1 MGIIIHDELKTETG
15 VSVKDY
21 YGSFSDGIKI
31 LKVREITSQEVSEN
45 EFDSEKGWSQD
56 ETVLDASNNVIFDVD
71 ASGNRTRRMVTK
83 YYKFVET
90 FKYNISA
97 MFNSYVS
104 KDIRIKSKIRNI
116 FKDDK
121 SVRYRQSYDNYQ
133 RFRKISSLSVDGFY
147 DDCDNVYE
155 KLYTKLKS
163 MNVITNYTD
172 DL

>member
-21 YGSFSDGIKI
+21 YGSFSDGIRVM
-31 LKVREITSQEVSEN
+31 KVREITSQEVAEN
-45 EFDSEKGWSQD
+45 EFDSEKGWTEDQI
-56 ETVLDASNNVIFDVD
+56 VLDASNNIIFDVD
-71 ASGNRTRRMVTK
+71 ASGNRTRRTVKK
-83 YYKFVET
+83 YYKFVES

-104 KDIRIKSKIRNI
+104 KDIRVKSKIRNI

-121 SVRYRQSYDNYQ
+121 SARYRQSYDNYQ
-133 RFRKISSLSVDGFY
+133 RFRKISSLSVEGTF
-147 DDCDNVYE
+147 DDCDKVYE

-163 MNVITNYTD
+163 MNVITSFTD